1 MTKQWEITSPEP
13 ANYGPARSRGWK
25 VAVQR
30 VGMGPSEF
38 VEFLFATEDDAI
50 AARRAI
56 VRVVDLATDIQPHG

>member
-1 MTKQWEITSPEP
+1 
-13 ANYGPARSRGWK
+13 
-25 VAVQR
+25 
-30 VGMGPSEF
+30 MGPSEF